1 MEDNPMTLDYAS
13 LVDICSGGF
22 LATLPEEKPLEYTN
36 LAKVCGGYTT
46 TPEGVSELNS
56 ENYKDVL
63 ERIQKI

>member
-1 MEDNPMTLDYAS
+1 MEKSTTVDLIGDESDYLS
-13 LVDICSGGF
+13 ILLEG
-22 LATLPEEKPLEYTN
+22 KPLHYTD

-46 TPEGVSELNS
+46 TPEGVSELTS